1 MPVSNY
7 VIRRYTPPTC
17 TLEIL
22 AQSSALSRWMGKSVL
37 KQLRFELHFDD
48 PQLPE
53 ERRIS
58 IQGDRDQL
66 ESLCVAVTN
75 YVQDFIEKP
84 PEKFWATLEP
94 QDSNISDDNEA
105 KGIHT
110 SSLQQI
116 NTLKSF
122 STQIQD
128 SDIRLQPSGRM
139 IHNLF
144 LGNLASSAS
153 GSVIPLGLLQ
163 LFDLATALD
172 DYSNDVV
179 ALPTLNNPTST
190 ALPAWTPVAAVL
202 VIGAAF
208 LPMTLQYANHTQQQ
222 KTAKKLTPVQEN
234 IALSPSA
241 SPNLSTPL
249 PALTPADTF
258 LSSQPKP
265 PLGTNVPLLGSN
277 AVVPSALTSP
287 GTTLLTKSPTSAKS
301 FPPISQTPSNFT
313 YPPTSQTPSNLTNPS
328 SLPLTGKTL
337 TIPKTPETTVPNLS
351 IPSNTAALPKLPNP
365 PVNIQSNT
373 KKNGTKAIAQGDIPS
388 PQTQSPL
395 NTLSPTALSTSP
407 DFSAVS
413 PPVSALPNLSSGGG
427 RNQLANFQSSS
438 IATSSSSTDALVTR
452 LRQSHKTTIATA
464 PTNRSLV
471 DATQLVE
478 AKDYLKKHW
487 QPPTQL
493 KQSIE
498 YSLVI
503 GIDGS
508 IERILPLGKTARD
521 YVDRTGMPLIGE
533 RFVSPN
539 KNGQAVRIRAVYS
552 PDGKVQ
558 TFQESE

>member
-17 TLEIL
+17 TLEVL

-58 IQGDRDQL
+58 IKGDRDQL

-75 YVQDFIEKP
+75 YVQDFIEQP
-84 PEKFWATLEP
+84 PEKFWATSEP
-94 QDSNISDDNEA
+94 QDSNISNDDKA
-105 KGIHT
+105 KDLQT

-122 STQIQD
+122 STQIQGE
-128 SDIRLQPSGRM
+128 DIRLQPNGRM
-139 IHNLF
+139 IHNLYF
-144 LGNLASSAS
+144 GNLASSVS
-153 GSVIPLGLLQ
+153 GSVIPLSLLQ

-179 ALPTLNNPTST
+179 ALPTLNNPTRSS

-202 VIGAAF
+202 VIGVAF
-208 LPMTLQYANHTQQQ
+208 LPMTLQYANHIQKQ
-222 KTAKKLTPVQEN
+222 KTAKKLTPVPEK
-234 IALSPSA
+234 IALNSSPIT
-241 SPNLSTPL
+241 NLSTPL
-249 PALTPADTF
+249 PALTPPDTL

-265 PLGTNVPLLGSN
+265 PLGTNVPLLGST
-277 AVVPSALTSP
+277 AVPPSSLTSP
-287 GTTLLTKSPTSAKS
+287 RTTLPTKFPTSAKS
-301 FPPISQTPSNFT
+301 FPLLSQTPSNFT
-313 YPPTSQTPSNLTNPS
+313 SPPTSQTPTNLTNPTS
-328 SLPLTGKTL
+328 VPLTGKTL
-337 TIPKTPETTVPNLS
+337 TIPKTPETTLPNLA
-351 IPSNTAALPKLPNP
+351 IPSSTATLPKLANP
-365 PVNIQSNT
+365 PVNVQPNT
-373 KKNGTKAIAQGDIPS
+373 KKNGTKAIAQGEIPL
-388 PQTQSPL
+388 PKTQSPL
-395 NTLSPTALSTSP
+395 NTLSPQVSTSP
-407 DFSAVS
+407 DFLAVS
-413 PPVSALPNLSSGGG
+413 PPVSAIPNLSGGG

-438 IATSSSSTDALVTR
+438 TATPSSNTDALIAR
-452 LRQSHKTTIATA
+452 LRRSHKNSIAAA
-464 PTNRSLV
+464 PSDRSLV
-471 DATQLVE
+471 DATQLGE

-493 KQSIE
+493 KQTLE
-498 YSLVI
+498 YSLVV

-508 IERILPLGKTARD
+508 IERISPLGKAARD

-539 KNGQAVRIRAVYS
+539 KNGQSVRIRAVYT

>member
-17 TLEIL
+17 TLDIL

-66 ESLCVAVTN
+66 ESLCAAVTN

-84 PEKFWATLEP
+84 PEKFWATSEP
-94 QDSNISDDNEA
+94 QDRNISDDEKA
-105 KGIHT
+105 KEIQT

-122 STQIQD
+122 STQTQS
-128 SDIRLQPSGRM
+128 SDVHLQPSGRM

-144 LGNLASSAS
+144 LGNLASSGS
-153 GSVIPLGLLQ
+153 GSIIPLSLLQ

-190 ALPAWTPVAAVL
+190 PLPAWTPVAAVL
-202 VIGAAF
+202 VIGVAF
-208 LPMTLQYANHTQQQ
+208 LPMTLQYANHKQQQ

-234 IALSPSA
+234 IALNPST
-241 SPNLSTPL
+241 SPNFSTPL
-249 PALTPADTF
+249 PALTPPDAF
-258 LSSQPKP
+258 LSSQPKL
-265 PLGTNVPLLGSN
+265 PLGSNVPLLGST
-277 AVVPSALTSP
+277 AVPPSSLISP
-287 GTTLLTKSPTSAKS
+287 RNTLPTRSQSAKS
-301 FPPISQTPSNFT
+301 FPPLTQTPSNFT
-313 YPPTSQTPSNLTNPS
+313 YPPTSQLPSNLTNPG

-351 IPSNTAALPKLPNP
+351 IPPITSVSKLPNP
-365 PVNIQSNT
+365 AVNVQPNT
-373 KKNGTKAIAQGDIPS
+373 KKNATKAIAQGEIPS
-388 PQTQSPL
+388 PQTLSPL
-395 NTLSPTALSTSP
+395 NTLSPAVSTSP

-413 PPVSALPNLSSGGG
+413 PPVSALPDLSGSGG
-427 RNQLANFQSSS
+427 RNQLANFQSASL
-438 IATSSSSTDALVTR
+438 ATPSSSTDGLVAR
-452 LRQSHKTTIATA
+452 LRRQSHKTTIATA
-464 PTNRSLV
+464 PTNRPLV
-471 DATQLVE
+471 DATQLGE

-493 KQSIE
+493 KQTIE

-508 IERILPLGKTARD
+508 IERILPLGKAARD

>member
-37 KQLRFELHFDD
+37 KHLRFQLHFDD

-84 PEKFWATLEP
+84 PEKFWATSET
-94 QDSNISDDNEA
+94 QDSNISDDNQA
-105 KGIHT
+105 NDLQT
-110 SSLQQI
+110 SSLQQV

-122 STQIQD
+122 STRIQS
-128 SDIRLQPSGRM
+128 SDIYLQPSGRM
-139 IHNLF
+139 VHNLF
-144 LGNLASSAS
+144 LGNLANSVS
-153 GSVIPLGLLQ
+153 GPIIPLSLLQ

-179 ALPTLNNPTST
+179 ALPSLNNSTSKV
-190 ALPAWTPVAAVL
+190 LPAWTPVAAVL

-208 LPMTLQYANHTQQQ
+208 LPMTLQYANHKQQQ

-234 IALSPSA
+234 IALNPSPS
-241 SPNLSTPL
+241 SKLSTPL
-249 PALTPADTF
+249 PALTPPDTL
-258 LSSQPKP
+258 LSTPPKP
-265 PLGTNVPLLGSN
+265 PLGSNVPLVGST
-277 AVVPSALTSP
+277 AIPPSSLISP
-287 GTTLLTKSPTSAKS
+287 STTLPTKSQTSAKT
-301 FPPISQTPSNFT
+301 FPPISQTPSTFT
-313 YPPTSQTPSNLTNPS
+313 YPPISQTPSNLTNPT
-328 SLPLTGKTL
+328 SLPLTGKTV
-337 TIPKTPETTVPNLS
+337 TIPKTPTTTVPTLS
-351 IPSNTAALPKLPNP
+351 IPSSTAALPKLPNP
-365 PVNIQSNT
+365 PVNTQPNT
-373 KKNGTKAIAQGDIPS
+373 KKNSTKAIAQGEAPL

-395 NTLSPTALSTSP
+395 NTLSPAVSTSP
-407 DFSAVS
+407 DFSAIS
-413 PPVSALPNLSSGGG
+413 PPVSAIPNLSGDIS
-427 RNQLANFQSSS
+427 RNQLARFQSSS
-438 IATSSSSTDALVTR
+438 SATSSGTDALVAR
-452 LRQSHKTTIATA
+452 LRRNHKTSIAAA
-464 PTNRSLV
+464 PTNRTLV
-471 DATQLVE
+471 DATQLGE

-493 KQSIE
+493 KQTLV
-498 YSLVI
+498 YSLVV

-508 IERILPLGKTARD
+508 IERILPIGKAARD
-521 YVDRTGMPLIGE
+521 YVDRTGLPLIGE
-533 RFVSPN
+533 RFISPN

-558 TFQESE
+558 TFSDSE